1 MLYIILMTEG
11 YARMDVMH
19 TMEKLVAELN
29 QYNYH
34 YYTLDAPQVSDK
46 EYDVL
51 YDKLVA
57 LEAESGIVLPDSPT
71 QRVGGNC

>member
-19 TMEKLVAELN
+19 TMEELVAELN

-34 YYTLDAPQVSDK
+34 YYTLDTPQVSDK

>member
-19 TMEKLVAELN
+19 TMEELVAELN

-57 LEAESGIVLPDSPT
+57 WKRRAALCCRILLPS
-71 QRVGGNC
+71 VWEGSC